1 MGASKVQ
8 YHSKNN
14 SSVLL
19 SIYVT
24 DDFKF
29 FKNHIKA
36 PKEELTRPSF
46 SRPVKTEAQRDP
58 KAGPSYLE
66 KLKHKSSLGS
76 SDNSGKTKF

>member
-1 MGASKVQ
+1 MLQISFL
-8 YHSKNN
+8 NF
-14 SSVLL
+14 SS
-19 SIYVT
+19 SII
-24 DDFKF
+24 
-29 FKNHIKA
+29 NRIKA

-76 SDNSGKTKF
+76 TDTSGKGGASDWS